1 MDFSP
6 PPPPFAAYHAC
17 PCGALY
23 IRRVVT
29 LPIKD
34 IGLFD
39 CELCGVRIEQWSGR
53 SVPVYDRQSDE
64 DASKIMT
71 FRAR

>member
-1 MDFSP
+1 MDIGLP
-6 PPPPFAAYHAC
+6 PPPNASFYDC
-17 PCGALY
+17 SCGALY
-23 IRRVVT
+23 IRRVVV

-39 CELCGVRIEQWSGR
+39 CELCGVRIEHWSGR

-64 DASKIMT
+64 DAKKIMT

>member
-1 MDFSP
+1 MDHSP
-6 PPPPFAAYHAC
+6 PPPPHATYHDC
-17 PCGALY
+17 HCGALY
-23 IRRVVT
+23 IRRVVA

-39 CELCGVRIEQWSGR
+39 CELCGARIEHWSGR

-64 DASKIMT
+64 DAQKIKT
-71 FRAR
+71 FRTR